1 MQMNTI
7 MALSK
12 PNWLKVHPDFEDWC
26 TRYKRHQQARQAAQ
40 ETQQE
45 AERHNYQSAGAADSL
60 SNASHQMCQRAD

>member
-1 MQMNTI
+1 MNTI

-45 AERHNYQSAGAADSL
+45 AERHNYQSGGVDGPPH
-60 SNASHQMCQRAD
+60 ASQLMSQRADLD